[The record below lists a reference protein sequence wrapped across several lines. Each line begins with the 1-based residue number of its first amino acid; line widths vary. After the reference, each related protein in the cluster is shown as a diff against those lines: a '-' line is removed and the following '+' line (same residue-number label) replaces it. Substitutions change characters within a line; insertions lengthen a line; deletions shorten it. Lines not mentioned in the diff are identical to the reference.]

1 MYDKPYFWFDKATIH
16 QTEPPLCALGLF
28 MFSYFLAKA
37 DELIVLFNDKYF
49 SRIWCVY
56 EISQWVATKGT
67 KGLVLIP
74 LRAYNKITVKCLHWW
89 CACRL
94 ATFSLTVFSSHLFAV
109 LMPGHPQSSSAN
121 SV

>member
-1 MYDKPYFWFDKATIH
+1 MHDKPYFWFDKATIH

-37 DELIVLFNDKYF
+37 GELIVLFNDKYF

-74 LRAYNKITVKCLHWW
+74 LRAYHKLTVKAIFWW
-89 CACRL
+89 CAFR
-94 ATFSLTVFSSHLFAV
+94 SSN
-109 LMPGHPQSSSAN
+109 HPTR
-121 SV
+121 